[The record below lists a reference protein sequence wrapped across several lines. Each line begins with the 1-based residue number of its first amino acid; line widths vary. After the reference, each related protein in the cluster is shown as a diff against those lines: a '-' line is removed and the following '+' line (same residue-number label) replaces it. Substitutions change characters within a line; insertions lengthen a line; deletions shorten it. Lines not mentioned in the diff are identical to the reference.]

1 MVTSSGP
8 AAGVDVISV
17 DIGATVSGLPAPS
30 HRVIPYR
37 AELCIQVVEQDIG
50 RRAPLADAASLREQ
64 TDPGPERIAED
75 GETGAR
81 GWDAGDTHV
90 DGRVQALGTLEGRL

>member
-1 MVTSSGP
+1 MKLTVTSSWT
-8 AAGVDVISV
+8 AAGVDFISV

-64 TDPGPERIAED
+64 TDPGPERIAEWP
-75 GETGAR
+75 GWAPLAR
-81 GWDAGDTHV
+81 TMAPPIESPPMSTI
-90 DGRVQALGTLEGRL
+90 Q